1 MVQNIIRPP
10 TLIKKMR
17 WFDRIR
23 QIKHILIVVALLIV
37 AASLLVSH
45 KLRLDMEREEY
56 QRMEIWADAMRALN
70 RADEHTDLGL
80 VLKVINGNNNI
91 PVIVVDGNGRPLL
104 SRNVKLSN
112 KEKADS
118 VESLMKYAAMWKASG
133 NYVRMATDTKDGK
146 RVKSYSDVCYGNSR
160 MLQRLSLYPYV
171 QLSVVLV
178 FVAVVVF
185 ALMAFKRAEQD
196 KVWVGLSKETA
207 HQLGTPISSLMA
219 WTEVLSET
227 YPDSSLIPELGNDV
241 KRLQLIAERFSKIG
255 SAPELQPADIVAVI
269 DNAVEYMSHRKS
281 NHVEM
286 IRYYEKDK
294 IITVLNAALFEWVIE
309 NLAKNAMD
317 AIQGH
322 GKITFH
328 VFEERGK
335 VMVDVSDTGKG
346 IPRSKYQSVFT
357 PGYTTKQRGWGL
369 GLSLARRIVEDYHHG
384 KIYVLYSEINKGTT
398 FRIEMPLPGGGK
410 GRA

>member
-1 MVQNIIRPP
+1 
-10 TLIKKMR
+10 
-17 WFDRIR
+17 
-23 QIKHILIVVALLIV
+23 
-37 AASLLVSH
+37 
-45 KLRLDMEREEY
+45 
-56 QRMEIWADAMRALN
+56 
-70 RADEHTDLGL
+70 
-80 VLKVINGNNNI
+80 
-91 PVIVVDGNGRPLL
+91 
-104 SRNVKLSN
+104 
-112 KEKADS
+112 
-118 VESLMKYAAMWKASG
+118 
-133 NYVRMATDTKDGK
+133 
-146 RVKSYSDVCYGNSR
+146 
-160 MLQRLSLYPYV
+160 
-171 QLSVVLV
+171 
-178 FVAVVVF
+178 
-185 ALMAFKRAEQD
+185 
-196 KVWVGLSKETA
+196 
-207 HQLGTPISSLMA
+207 
-219 WTEVLSET
+219 
-227 YPDSSLIPELGNDV
+227 
-241 KRLQLIAERFSKIG
+241 
-255 SAPELQPADIVAVI
+255 
-269 DNAVEYMSHRKS
+269 
-281 NHVEM
+281 M

>member
-1 MVQNIIRPP
+1 
-10 TLIKKMR
+10 
-17 WFDRIR
+17 
-23 QIKHILIVVALLIV
+23 
-37 AASLLVSH
+37 
-45 KLRLDMEREEY
+45 
-56 QRMEIWADAMRALN
+56 
-70 RADEHTDLGL
+70 
-80 VLKVINGNNNI
+80 
-91 PVIVVDGNGRPLL
+91 
-104 SRNVKLSN
+104 
-112 KEKADS
+112 
-118 VESLMKYAAMWKASG
+118 
-133 NYVRMATDTKDGK
+133 
-146 RVKSYSDVCYGNSR
+146 

-346 IPRSKYQSVFT
+346 
-357 PGYTTKQRGWGL
+357 YTTKQRGWGL